1 MTYKLVISAII
12 ASSLSALPAIAKT
25 SVTKGNGT
33 VRIANEHVAMEFAD
47 NGSFDIVSMK
57 FAGTEMAKPGDNRQ
71 PWSLTYLGEQGETP
85 TIEPRYAVYHGWR
98 EEDCDTSKAI
108 VFSWHTR
115 LKYDGNNYPVEM
127 RVSLDDNADL
137 LRWNLSANVPDNW
150 TITNFVFPNIA
161 IDSPVEG
168 KVITPGGWGN
178 EYALKENGDYE
189 ANYPS
194 WNASMQMIM
203 LDSKKGTF
211 YFSPEDRNACG
222 KMMRIREK
230 DGAVS
235 FRTEVAASYGWTD
248 KASHRFNVPW
258 STVTGTT
265 AGGWSE
271 AAVKWYRPFALST
284 PWGSKTLKERNIPE
298 WLEKKDL

>member
-230 DGAVS
+230 TVPSASAQRWQHHTDGPTRHLIDSMCLGPRLLEQPPADGARLPLNGTARS
-235 FRTEVAASYGWTD
+235 HSRRHGAA
-248 KASHRFNVPW
+248 KR
-258 STVTGTT
+258 
-265 AGGWSE
+265 
-271 AAVKWYRPFALST
+271 
-284 PWGSKTLKERNIPE
+284 
-298 WLEKKDL
+298 